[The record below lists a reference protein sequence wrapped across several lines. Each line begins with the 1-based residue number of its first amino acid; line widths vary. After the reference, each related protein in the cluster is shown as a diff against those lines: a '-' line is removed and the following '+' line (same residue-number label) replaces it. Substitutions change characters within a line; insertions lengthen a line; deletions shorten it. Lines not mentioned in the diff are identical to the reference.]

1 MKRTVLIAAAGAAA
15 GVVNGVFGSGGG
27 MVLIPML
34 GLCRLEEETLFPTS
48 VAIILPICL
57 TSLLFYGS
65 WDSLLPALPYM
76 AGGAIGG
83 VLAGKWAKNIP
94 VLWLHRITGALILWG
109 GARYLWR
116 NLG

>member
-1 MKRTVLIAAAGAAA
+1 MKRTVLIAVAGAAA
-15 GVVNGVFGSGGG
+15 GVVNGLFGSGGG

-34 GLCRLEEETLFPTS
+34 SLCHLEEDALFPTC
-48 VAIILPICL
+48 VAIVLPICV

-65 WDSLLPALPYM
+65 WDALFPALPYM

-83 VLAGKWAKNIP
+83 FLAGKWGKSIP
-94 VLWLHRITGALILWG
+94 ALWLHRITGAFILWG